1 MQNEMYVKLKSVP
14 ENEALARTLAGAFAA
29 ELNPTI
35 DVLSDIKT
43 AVSEAVTNAIV
54 HGYAGKKDAYVEM
67 DLKIEDRTLSVTVK
81 DTGRG
86 IENLPESLEMF
97 YTTGGEDERSG
108 MGFTIM
114 KTFMDSFLVESE
126 VGEGTVVKMTKSV
139 S

>member
-67 DLKIEDRTLSVTVK
+67 DLKIEDRTLSVTIK
-81 DTGRG
+81 DSGRG

-114 KTFMDSFLVESE
+114 KTFMDSFHVESE

>member
-67 DLKIEDRTLSVTVK
+67 DLKIEDRTLSVIIK

-114 KTFMDSFLVESE
+114 KTFMDSFHVESE

>member
-67 DLKIEDRTLSVTVK
+67 DLKIEDRTLSVTIK

>member
-114 KTFMDSFLVESE
+114 KTFMDSFHVESE